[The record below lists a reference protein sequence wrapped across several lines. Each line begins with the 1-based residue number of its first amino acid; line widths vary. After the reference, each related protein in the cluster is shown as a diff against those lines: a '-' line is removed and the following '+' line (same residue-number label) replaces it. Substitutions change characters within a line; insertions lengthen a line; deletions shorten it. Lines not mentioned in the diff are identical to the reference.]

1 MGNARNWASG
11 VLVAA
16 LILLGPIIAF
26 AVIVAAEMLTDVV
39 TRVGATV
46 IWPVV
51 AGAVAWVLLR
61 KFGGQPDRPQLR
73 SEGV

>member
-1 MGNARNWASG
+1 MRNLRYWASG

-26 AVIVAAEMLTDVV
+26 GVIVAAEMLTDVV
-39 TRVGATV
+39 TRASATV

-51 AGAVAWVLLR
+51 AGAVGWVLLR
-61 KFGGQPDRPQLR
+61 KYAGQPHRPQLK
-73 SEGV
+73 SEGA